1 MYRLMKSGTEVY
13 PDAIRVPSWRQLNGD
28 KRADPRGKV
37 PNDVFNFPRVTG
49 NSKQRRKFC
58 PTQLNELLY
67 ERCIRSCCVKG
78 DTVVDLFAGTGT
90 LGRVAPRCGVDA
102 LMLELS
108 RETVDNILADQPETE
123 EVYY

>member
-1 MYRLMKSGTEVY
+1 
-13 PDAIRVPSWRQLNGD
+13 
-28 KRADPRGKV
+28 
-37 PNDVFNFPRVTG
+37 
-49 NSKQRRKFC
+49 
-58 PTQLNELLY
+58 
-67 ERCIRSCCVKG
+67 VKG